1 MKISQ
6 AINWLKE
13 IQSREGDIELLRPD
27 GRPARKFDVVGP
39 REKALHPN
47 DERGKPDHRSIVAF
61 SRGD

>member
-6 AINWLKE
+6 AIRWLEE
-13 IQSREGDIELLRPD
+13 IKAKEGDIELLRPD

-39 REKALHPN
+39 REKAPN
-47 DERGKPDHRSIVAF
+47 DERGKPDPRSIAAF